1 MTANSG
7 NKLDPDYAIE
17 GGWLGVSK
25 RGPDREVV
33 GGLLVARLASPTHI
47 PRITLIEI
55 VQRIVKNQ
63 ATQMSESSKRY
74 VSTPA
79 ISISR
84 IRYLDYGLWMPD
96 YINRERYVRDE
107 FVFAVVGIS
116 SQFSRPVFSPPAR
129 AVRQR
134 WQWLGLD

>member
-7 NKLDPDYAIE
+7 NKLGPDYAIE

-33 GGLLVARLASPTHI
+33 GGLLAARLASPTHI

-63 ATQMSESSKRY
+63 ATQMFESYKNTCWIIWSMDARLY
-74 VSTPA
+74 
-79 ISISR
+79 R
-84 IRYLDYGLWMPD
+84 Q
-96 YINRERYVRDE
+96 
-107 FVFAVVGIS
+107 FVFAVVWIS
-116 SQFSRPVFSPPAR
+116 SQFSRPFFALL
-129 AVRQR
+129 QEL
-134 WQWLGLD
+134 LGSAGSGWA